1 MCKSEARCRF
11 CFYHSM
17 MPWPQAAN
25 QTLPVWGGSLPG
37 WQRKLL
43 PFAAD
48 LHVHTMLRAISYGL
62 RGRQV
67 RQRHLVLFLRPAM
80 LSCALTAGRGTAR
93 RRWYLGTAN
102 SKPASYHCRSLQG
115 ATFIRADGLG
125 DYRGAVDLD
134 MCYAMSQCWQGG
146 VIMRWRT
153 GRPSMQPRPPTGGRT
168 QTTVTQALRNY
179 RKLRPTCLLDA
190 LVELVGDRPRFGF
203 VCDCP

>member
-1 MCKSEARCRF
+1 MRKSEARCRF

-25 QTLPVWGGSLPG
+25 QTPPVWGGSLPG

-134 MCYAMSQCWQGG
+134 MSRSRHVLCHVTVLARCWDHEMADGEALHAATSSDRRPYANYGY
-146 VIMRWRT
+146 T
-153 GRPSMQPRPPTGGRT
+153 GSS
-168 QTTVTQALRNY
+168 
-179 RKLRPTCLLDA
+179 
-190 LVELVGDRPRFGF
+190 ELPEVATNLSA
-203 VCDCP
+203 